1 MHISWDN
8 PVLQKLAWYFDL
20 VWCVLLWLI
29 CCLPVV
35 TFGASTTAM
44 WAELMAI
51 ADGRADSS
59 VTVGFLRRVKAEF
72 RQGTKLGLL
81 YLAAVLAMAGDGYA
95 CLQMRSG
102 AAAALMWS
110 VTGILAVAVLC
121 FGSYCF
127 AVLARFEVNGRQL
140 LANCV
145 QLCARHPGST
155 VLLLLLWGLCALA
168 IWMMGFFAILICGP
182 LLYLGAKRLNKLFAP
197 DVERLEQEKFGAL
210 DKTEP

>member
-8 PVLQKLAWYFDL
+8 PVLQKLAGYFDL
-20 VWCVLLWLI
+20 VWCVLLWLL

-51 ADGRADSS
+51 ADNRADSS
-59 VTVGFLRRVKAEF
+59 VTVEFLRRLKAEF
-72 RQGTKLGLL
+72 RQGTKLGLV
-81 YLAAVLAMAGDGYA
+81 YLAACLAVTGDAYA
-95 CLQMRSG
+95 CLQMQSG
-102 AAAALMWS
+102 AAAVLMWS
-110 VTGILAVAVLC
+110 VTGILAAAVLC

-155 VLLLLLWGLCALA
+155 VLLLTLWGLCALM
-168 IWMMGFFAILICGP
+168 IWMTGFFAILICGP

-197 DVERLEQEKFGAL
+197 DVERLDREEIGTLNKS
-210 DKTEP
+210 DP